1 MVHETTNC
9 KKLTRIS
16 LFCAGRTQGMILKL
30 LVKANLCLSHGY
42 AIFGLLEY
50 VAQQQN
56 KGKVGGENELIH
68 IEASC

>member
-1 MVHETTNC
+1 M
-9 KKLTRIS
+9 
-16 LFCAGRTQGMILKL
+16 FCAGRTQGRILKL
-30 LVKANLCLSHGY
+30 LVKTNLCLSHVY